1 MKVLVVGTGAREH
14 AIADALKDDVELY
27 CYMSKVNPGI
37 SKIAEFAQ
45 GDEGEIEKVAK
56 FAVDN
61 NIDIAFIGPEAPL
74 GKGIVDELEKNGISC
89 VGPSQSAARIETDK
103 SFMRKL
109 FEDYDIEGSL
119 VYKVFDNYDDVSA
132 FLDDFDRD
140 VVVKPVGLTGGKGVK
155 IVGDHLKDNQEAKE
169 YSKEVIDNAMGG
181 FTQVIIEE
189 RLIGEEFTIQ
199 AFCDGTHLAPMP
211 AAQDHPHAFE
221 GDVGAITGGMGSY
234 SDKGGLLPFLSQD
247 DYDEAVKIMEAT
259 LKAIAKEAEPYKGI
273 LYGQFMLTA
282 DGPKLIEYN
291 ARFGDPEAMNV
302 LPLLKT
308 PLADVCQ
315 AIVDG
320 NLDKVE
326 FNDKA
331 SVCKYIVPEGYPETS
346 HGGELIEVDERAIEE
361 LGAKVFYAAVGLE
374 DDGIHLSGSRALGIV
389 ADGDSI
395 EEAEKI
401 TKDAGLDV
409 YDQVKKIQPICF
421 ENACWAYT
429 IGAAI
434 AIKKGCK
441 RAADAAA
448 AIGEGLQA
456 FCIPGSVADH
466 RKVGLGH
473 GNLGKMLLEEETE
486 CFCFLAGH
494 ESFAAAEGA
503 IGIAEKANK
512 VRQKPLRVILNGL
525 GKDAAQII
533 SRING
538 FTFVETQYDY
548 KAAKLNVVYEKAYSN
563 GLRAT
568 VKCYGADD
576 VQEGVAIMHHE
587 NVGVSITGN
596 STNPTRF
603 QHPVAGTYK
612 KECIEQGKKYFSV
625 ASGGGTG
632 RTLHPDNMAAGPAS
646 YGMTDTMGRMH
657 SDAQFAGSSSVPAH
671 VEMMGLIGM
680 GNNPMVGATVA
691 VAVSVEEAAK
701 AGKF

>member
-14 AIADALKDDVELY
+14 AIADALKGDVELY

-199 AFCDGTHLAPMP
+199 AFCDGIHLAPMP

-302 LPLLKT
+302 LPLLKIR
-308 PLADVCQ
+308 LADVCQ

-331 SVCKYIVPEGYPETS
+331 SVCKYIVPDGYPETS
-346 HGGELIEVDERAIEE
+346 HAGETIEVDEKAIED

-374 DDGIHLSGSRALGIV
+374 DDEIHLSGSRALGIV
-389 ADGDSI
+389 ASGDSI

-401 TKDAGLDV
+401 
-409 YDQVKKIQPICF
+409 
-421 ENACWAYT
+421 
-429 IGAAI
+429 
-434 AIKKGCK
+434 
-441 RAADAAA
+441 
-448 AIGEGLQA
+448 
-456 FCIPGSVADH
+456 
-466 RKVGLGH
+466 
-473 GNLGKMLLEEETE
+473 
-486 CFCFLAGH
+486 
-494 ESFAAAEGA
+494 
-503 IGIAEKANK
+503 AEKACACIKGNVYHRSDVGTTDLVNK
-512 VRQKPLRVILNGL
+512 RVEHMKEILN
-525 GKDAAQII
+525 
-533 SRING
+533 
-538 FTFVETQYDY
+538 
-548 KAAKLNVVYEKAYSN
+548 
-563 GLRAT
+563 
-568 VKCYGADD
+568 
-576 VQEGVAIMHHE
+576 
-587 NVGVSITGN
+587 
-596 STNPTRF
+596 
-603 QHPVAGTYK
+603 
-612 KECIEQGKKYFSV
+612 
-625 ASGGGTG
+625 
-632 RTLHPDNMAAGPAS
+632 
-646 YGMTDTMGRMH
+646 
-657 SDAQFAGSSSVPAH
+657 
-671 VEMMGLIGM
+671 
-680 GNNPMVGATVA
+680 
-691 VAVSVEEAAK
+691 
-701 AGKF
+701 

>member
-61 NIDIAFIGPEAPL
+61 NIDMAFIGPEAPL

-199 AFCDGTHLAPMP
+199 AFCDGIHLAPMP

-331 SVCKYIVPEGYPETS
+331 SVCKYIVPDGYPETS
-346 HGGELIEVDERAIEE
+346 HAGETIEVDEKAIED

-374 DDGIHLSGSRALGIV
+374 DDEIHLSGSRALGIV
-389 ADGDSI
+389 ASGDSI

-401 TKDAGLDV
+401 
-409 YDQVKKIQPICF
+409 
-421 ENACWAYT
+421 
-429 IGAAI
+429 
-434 AIKKGCK
+434 
-441 RAADAAA
+441 
-448 AIGEGLQA
+448 
-456 FCIPGSVADH
+456 
-466 RKVGLGH
+466 
-473 GNLGKMLLEEETE
+473 
-486 CFCFLAGH
+486 
-494 ESFAAAEGA
+494 
-503 IGIAEKANK
+503 AEKACACIKGNVYHRSDVGTTDLVNK
-512 VRQKPLRVILNGL
+512 RVEHMKEILN
-525 GKDAAQII
+525 
-533 SRING
+533 
-538 FTFVETQYDY
+538 
-548 KAAKLNVVYEKAYSN
+548 
-563 GLRAT
+563 
-568 VKCYGADD
+568 
-576 VQEGVAIMHHE
+576 
-587 NVGVSITGN
+587 
-596 STNPTRF
+596 
-603 QHPVAGTYK
+603 
-612 KECIEQGKKYFSV
+612 
-625 ASGGGTG
+625 
-632 RTLHPDNMAAGPAS
+632 
-646 YGMTDTMGRMH
+646 
-657 SDAQFAGSSSVPAH
+657 
-671 VEMMGLIGM
+671 
-680 GNNPMVGATVA
+680 
-691 VAVSVEEAAK
+691 
-701 AGKF
+701 

>member
-1 MKVLVVGTGAREH
+1 MNVLVVGTGAREH

-199 AFCDGTHLAPMP
+199 AFCDGIHLAPMP

-331 SVCKYIVPEGYPETS
+331 SVCKYIVPDGYPETS
-346 HGGELIEVDERAIEE
+346 HAGETIEVDEKTIED

-374 DDGIHLSGSRALGIV
+374 DDEIHLSGSRALGIV
-389 ADGDSI
+389 ASGDSI

-401 TKDAGLDV
+401 
-409 YDQVKKIQPICF
+409 
-421 ENACWAYT
+421 
-429 IGAAI
+429 
-434 AIKKGCK
+434 
-441 RAADAAA
+441 
-448 AIGEGLQA
+448 
-456 FCIPGSVADH
+456 
-466 RKVGLGH
+466 
-473 GNLGKMLLEEETE
+473 
-486 CFCFLAGH
+486 
-494 ESFAAAEGA
+494 
-503 IGIAEKANK
+503 AEKACACIKGNVYHRSDVGTTDLVNK
-512 VRQKPLRVILNGL
+512 RVEHMKEILN
-525 GKDAAQII
+525 
-533 SRING
+533 
-538 FTFVETQYDY
+538 
-548 KAAKLNVVYEKAYSN
+548 
-563 GLRAT
+563 
-568 VKCYGADD
+568 
-576 VQEGVAIMHHE
+576 
-587 NVGVSITGN
+587 
-596 STNPTRF
+596 
-603 QHPVAGTYK
+603 
-612 KECIEQGKKYFSV
+612 
-625 ASGGGTG
+625 
-632 RTLHPDNMAAGPAS
+632 
-646 YGMTDTMGRMH
+646 
-657 SDAQFAGSSSVPAH
+657 
-671 VEMMGLIGM
+671 
-680 GNNPMVGATVA
+680 
-691 VAVSVEEAAK
+691 
-701 AGKF
+701 

>member
-109 FEDYDIEGSL
+109 FEDYNIEGSL
-119 VYKVFDNYDDVSA
+119 VYKVFDNYEDVSA

-199 AFCDGTHLAPMP
+199 AFCDGTHLSPMP

-331 SVCKYIVPEGYPETS
+331 SVCKYIVPDGYPETS
-346 HGGELIEVDERAIEE
+346 HAGETIEVDEKTIED

-374 DDGIHLSGSRALGIV
+374 DDEIHLSGSRALGIV
-389 ADGDSI
+389 ASGDSI

-401 TKDAGLDV
+401 
-409 YDQVKKIQPICF
+409 
-421 ENACWAYT
+421 
-429 IGAAI
+429 
-434 AIKKGCK
+434 
-441 RAADAAA
+441 
-448 AIGEGLQA
+448 
-456 FCIPGSVADH
+456 
-466 RKVGLGH
+466 
-473 GNLGKMLLEEETE
+473 
-486 CFCFLAGH
+486 
-494 ESFAAAEGA
+494 
-503 IGIAEKANK
+503 AEKACACIKGNVYHRSDVGTTDLVNK
-512 VRQKPLRVILNGL
+512 RVEHMKEILN
-525 GKDAAQII
+525 
-533 SRING
+533 
-538 FTFVETQYDY
+538 
-548 KAAKLNVVYEKAYSN
+548 
-563 GLRAT
+563 
-568 VKCYGADD
+568 
-576 VQEGVAIMHHE
+576 
-587 NVGVSITGN
+587 
-596 STNPTRF
+596 
-603 QHPVAGTYK
+603 
-612 KECIEQGKKYFSV
+612 
-625 ASGGGTG
+625 
-632 RTLHPDNMAAGPAS
+632 
-646 YGMTDTMGRMH
+646 
-657 SDAQFAGSSSVPAH
+657 
-671 VEMMGLIGM
+671 
-680 GNNPMVGATVA
+680 
-691 VAVSVEEAAK
+691 
-701 AGKF
+701 

>member
-37 SKIAEFAQ
+37 SKIAKFAQ

-74 GKGIVDELEKNGISC
+74 GKGIVDELEKNGIKC

-119 VYKVFDNYDDVSA
+119 VYKVFDNYEDVSA
-132 FLDDFDRD
+132 FLDEFERD

-155 IVGDHLKDNQEAKE
+155 IVGDHLKDNNEAKE

-234 SDKGGLLPFLSQD
+234 SDKGGLLPFLSRE
-247 DYDEAVKIMEAT
+247 DYDSAVKIMEAT

-320 NLDKVE
+320 NLDTVE

-331 SVCKYIVPEGYPETS
+331 SVCKYIVPDGYPETS
-346 HGGELIEVDERAIEE
+346 HGGEIIEVDEKAIEE

-374 DDGIHLSGSRALGIV
+374 DDGIHLSTSRALGIV
-389 ADGDSI
+389 ASGDSI

-401 TKDAGLDV
+401 
-409 YDQVKKIQPICF
+409 
-421 ENACWAYT
+421 
-429 IGAAI
+429 
-434 AIKKGCK
+434 
-441 RAADAAA
+441 
-448 AIGEGLQA
+448 
-456 FCIPGSVADH
+456 
-466 RKVGLGH
+466 
-473 GNLGKMLLEEETE
+473 
-486 CFCFLAGH
+486 
-494 ESFAAAEGA
+494 
-503 IGIAEKANK
+503 AEKACACIKGNVYHRSDVGTTQLVNK
-512 VRQKPLRVILNGL
+512 RVEHMNDILN
-525 GKDAAQII
+525 
-533 SRING
+533 
-538 FTFVETQYDY
+538 
-548 KAAKLNVVYEKAYSN
+548 
-563 GLRAT
+563 
-568 VKCYGADD
+568 
-576 VQEGVAIMHHE
+576 
-587 NVGVSITGN
+587 
-596 STNPTRF
+596 
-603 QHPVAGTYK
+603 
-612 KECIEQGKKYFSV
+612 
-625 ASGGGTG
+625 
-632 RTLHPDNMAAGPAS
+632 
-646 YGMTDTMGRMH
+646 
-657 SDAQFAGSSSVPAH
+657 
-671 VEMMGLIGM
+671 
-680 GNNPMVGATVA
+680 
-691 VAVSVEEAAK
+691 
-701 AGKF
+701 